1 MFTLWLKCP
10 LTIAKLY
17 SMAARKKKYV
27 EVLTPRVKCLS
38 QNDSEIT
45 FSDILSYMSGK
56 TVYFSDKAY
65 IVKTYG
71 RGNLE
76 NCQEGIVVTG
86 QNKDIPPK
94 RNDQTGE
101 FSALSVDIDHEKLS
115 FGNAF
120 LYDKELNILFY
131 ERNKNGCFIDTLAK
145 FFTQIW
151 NQNEEEHED
160 IKIELDFNAILRKG
174 EYERAIKMGYYKEFF
189 AEFTCP
195 KAILE
200 ELEYDKSSLYGISK
214 KCATEA
220 VKAKSDRFEIKISTF
235 GKQVN
240 KDGLSIRTI
249 KEYLRS
255 VRTLLEGRMKSNVEK
270 VRIKGYSSDPEES
283 SSIQTIDLVADV
295 FKPYFRLTS
304 NSLNC
309 DLQEV
314 ERRKGLRQ
322 VYQNIRQEVV
332 RCILGNE

>member
-10 LTIAKLY
+10 LTIVKLY
-17 SMAARKKKYV
+17 IMAARKKKYV
-27 EVLTPRVKCLS
+27 EVLTPRVKCFS

-56 TVYFSDKAY
+56 TVYYNEKEY
-65 IVKTYG
+65 IVRTYG
-71 RGNLE
+71 SDNLE
-76 NCQEGIVVTG
+76 NCIEGIVVTG

-174 EYERAIKMGYYKEFF
+174 EYERAIKMGYYKEFI

-255 VRTLLEGRMKSNVEK
+255 VRTLLKGRMKSNVEK
-270 VRIKGYSSDPEES
+270 VRIKGYSSDPEDS

-304 NSLNC
+304 NSLNSN
-309 DLQEV
+309 LQEV
-314 ERRKGLRQ
+314 ERRQELRK
-322 VYQNIRQEVV
+322 VYQNIRQEVA
-332 RCILGNE
+332 RCISNE

>member
-17 SMAARKKKYV
+17 IMAARKKKYV
-27 EVLTPRVKCLS
+27 EVLTPRVKCFS

-56 TVYFSDKAY
+56 TVYYNEKEY
-65 IVKTYG
+65 IVRTYG
-71 RGNLE
+71 SDNLE
-76 NCQEGIVVTG
+76 NCIEGIVVTG

-174 EYERAIKMGYYKEFF
+174 EYERAIKMGYYKEFI

-255 VRTLLEGRMKSNVEK
+255 VRTLLKGRMKSNVEK
-270 VRIKGYSSDPEES
+270 VRIKGYSSDPEDS

-304 NSLNC
+304 NSLNSN
-309 DLQEV
+309 LQEV
-314 ERRKGLRQ
+314 ERRQELRK
-322 VYQNIRQEVV
+322 VYQNIRQEVA
-332 RCILGNE
+332 RCISNE

>member
-1 MFTLWLKCP
+1 
-10 LTIAKLY
+10 
-17 SMAARKKKYV
+17 MAARKKKYV
-27 EVLTPRVKCLS
+27 EVLTPRVKCFS

-56 TVYFSDKAY
+56 TVYYNEKEY
-65 IVKTYG
+65 IVRTYG
-71 RGNLE
+71 SDNLE
-76 NCQEGIVVTG
+76 NCIEGIIVTG

-94 RNDQTGE
+94 HNNQTGE
-101 FSALSVDIDHEKLS
+101 FSALPVDIAHEKLS

-160 IKIELDFNAILRKG
+160 IKIELDFVAILRKG
-174 EYERAIKMGYYKEFF
+174 EYERALNMGYYKEFV

-255 VRTLLEGRMKSNVEK
+255 VRTLLKGRMKSNVEK

-314 ERRKGLRQ
+314 ERRKELRQ
-322 VYQNIRQEVV
+322 VYQDIRQEVV

>member
-1 MFTLWLKCP
+1 
-10 LTIAKLY
+10 
-17 SMAARKKKYV
+17 MAARKKKYV
-27 EVLTPRVKCLS
+27 EVLTPRVKCFS

-56 TVYFSDKAY
+56 TVYYNEKEY
-65 IVKTYG
+65 IVRTYG
-71 RGNLE
+71 SDNLE
-76 NCQEGIVVTG
+76 NCIEGIIVTG

-94 RNDQTGE
+94 RNNQTGE
-101 FSALSVDIDHEKLS
+101 FSALPVDIAHEKLS

-160 IKIELDFNAILRKG
+160 IKIELDFVAILRKG
-174 EYERAIKMGYYKEFF
+174 EYERALNMGYYKEFV

-255 VRTLLEGRMKSNVEK
+255 VRTLLKGRMKSNVEK

-314 ERRKGLRQ
+314 ERRKELRQ
-322 VYQNIRQEVV
+322 VYQDIRQEVV

>member
-1 MFTLWLKCP
+1 
-10 LTIAKLY
+10 
-17 SMAARKKKYV
+17 MAARKKKYV

>member
-1 MFTLWLKCP
+1 
-10 LTIAKLY
+10 
-17 SMAARKKKYV
+17 MAARKKKYV

-322 VYQNIRQEVV
+322 VYQDIRQEVV

>member
-27 EVLTPRVKCLS
+27 EVLTPRVKCFS

-56 TVYFSDKAY
+56 TVYYNEKEY
-65 IVKTYG
+65 IVRTYG
-71 RGNLE
+71 SDNLE
-76 NCQEGIVVTG
+76 NCIEGIVVTG

-120 LYDKELNILFY
+120 LYDKELNTLFY

-145 FFTQIW
+145 FFIQIW
-151 NQNEEEHED
+151 NQDEDEHED

-322 VYQNIRQEVV
+322 VYQDIRQEVV
-332 RCILGNE
+332 RCI